1 MEVRTAATFL
11 RVSELQS
18 ITKAARELGY
28 SQGAVTIQIQQLEQE
43 LGVPLFERIGRKVRL
58 TREGT
63 AFLPLAM
70 ELVRAARQ
78 SAAFPRTGD
87 DLPVGQ
93 LRIGTAES
101 LFMSVLSPILPQF
114 HRRCPQVETIIHTGR
129 IAQLFEM
136 IQQNDV
142 DLLFFLDKKTHSP
155 QWVKVFER
163 PEPILFVAPAGHP
176 LAGKKKISLE
186 RALEEPFLL
195 TEKGVS
201 YRYDLEQLVAS
212 RGAGAA
218 AFSGDRQ
225 HRHDRPH
232 PAGGG
237 RAFLPAPVCGTACHP
252 GGTAGRPGP
261 GLPSHG
267 NVESAG
273 LPQKQVD
280 HPSDG
285 NFHPDAE
292 GAAGQKIKKSGPVRT
307 ASGRVSFIRGINNT
321 KKAG

>member
-1 MEVRTAATFL
+1 MEVRTTATFL
-11 RVSELQS
+11 RVAELQS

-43 LGVPLFERIGRKVRL
+43 LGVPLFERIGRKIRL

-78 SAAFPRTGD
+78 AAAFPRTGD

-163 PEPILFVAPAGHP
+163 PEPILFVAPAGHS
-176 LAGKKKISLE
+176 LAGKKKIPLE

-212 RGAGAA
+212 RGLELRLFLETGNT
-218 AFSGDRQ
+218 DMIVRILLEE
-225 HRHDRPH
+225 
-232 PAGGG
+232 GGIS
-237 RAFLPAPVCGTACHP
+237 FLPQYVVQPAI
-252 GGTAGRPGP
+252 R
-261 GLPSHG
+261 
-267 NVESAG
+267 
-273 LPQKQVD
+273 
-280 HPSDG
+280 
-285 NFHPDAE
+285 
-292 GAAGQKIKKSGPVRT
+292 AGQLAALDLDCPPMEMWSQLVYHKNKWITPQMEI
-307 ASGRVSFIRGINNT
+307 FIRMLKELLD
-321 KKAG
+321 KK

>member
-11 RVSELQS
+11 RVAELQS

-43 LGVPLFERIGRKVRL
+43 LGVPLFERIGRKIRL

-78 SAAFPRTGD
+78 AAAFPHTGD

-163 PEPILFVAPAGHP
+163 PEPILFVAPASHP
-176 LAGKKKISLE
+176 LAGKKKIPLE

-195 TEKGVS
+195 TERGVS

-212 RGAGAA
+212 RGLEL
-218 AFSGDRQ
+218 
-225 HRHDRPH
+225 RPFLETGNTDMIVRILLEE
-232 PAGGG
+232 GGIS
-237 RAFLPAPVCGTACHP
+237 FLPQYVVQPAI
-252 GGTAGRPGP
+252 R
-261 GLPSHG
+261 
-267 NVESAG
+267 
-273 LPQKQVD
+273 
-280 HPSDG
+280 
-285 NFHPDAE
+285 
-292 GAAGQKIKKSGPVRT
+292 AGQLAALDLDCPSMEMWSQLVYHKNKWITPQMEI
-307 ASGRVSFIRGINNT
+307 FIRMLKELLD
-321 KKAG
+321 KK

>member
-11 RVSELQS
+11 RVAELQS

-43 LGVPLFERIGRKVRL
+43 LGVSLFERIGRKIRL

-78 SAAFPRTGD
+78 AAAFPHTGD

-114 HRRCPQVETIIHTGR
+114 HRCCPHVETIIHTGR

-176 LAGKKKISLE
+176 LARKKKIPLE

-195 TEKGVS
+195 TERGVS

-212 RGAGAA
+212 RGLEL
-218 AFSGDRQ
+218 
-225 HRHDRPH
+225 RPFLETGNTDMIVRILLEE
-232 PAGGG
+232 GGIS
-237 RAFLPAPVCGTACHP
+237 FLPQYVVQPAI
-252 GGTAGRPGP
+252 R
-261 GLPSHG
+261 
-267 NVESAG
+267 
-273 LPQKQVD
+273 
-280 HPSDG
+280 
-285 NFHPDAE
+285 
-292 GAAGQKIKKSGPVRT
+292 AGQLAALDLDCPSMEMWSQLVYHKNKWITPQMEI
-307 ASGRVSFIRGINNT
+307 FIRML
-321 KKAG
+321 KELLDEK

>member
-11 RVSELQS
+11 RVAELQS

-43 LGVPLFERIGRKVRL
+43 LGVPLFERIGRKIRL

-78 SAAFPRTGD
+78 AAAFPCTGD

-212 RGAGAA
+212 RGLEL
-218 AFSGDRQ
+218 
-225 HRHDRPH
+225 RPFLETGNTDMIVRILLEE
-232 PAGGG
+232 GGLS
-237 RAFLPAPVCGTACHP
+237 FLPRYVVQPAI
-252 GGTAGRPGP
+252 R
-261 GLPSHG
+261 
-267 NVESAG
+267 
-273 LPQKQVD
+273 
-280 HPSDG
+280 
-285 NFHPDAE
+285 
-292 GAAGQKIKKSGPVRT
+292 AGQLAALDLDCPPMEMWSQLVYHKNKWITPQMEI
-307 ASGRVSFIRGINNT
+307 FIRMLKELLD
-321 KKAG
+321 KK